1 MNAIPPIGDTPLPN
15 TDVAA
20 ALTSFMET
28 REPGVPSAVYSLDS
42 FHQKFGEIMQ
52 SYVAGS
58 KTREEAVK
66 EIEQQ
71 WTELGAIE

>member
-1 MNAIPPIGDTPLPN
+1 
-15 TDVAA
+15 
-20 ALTSFMET
+20 MET